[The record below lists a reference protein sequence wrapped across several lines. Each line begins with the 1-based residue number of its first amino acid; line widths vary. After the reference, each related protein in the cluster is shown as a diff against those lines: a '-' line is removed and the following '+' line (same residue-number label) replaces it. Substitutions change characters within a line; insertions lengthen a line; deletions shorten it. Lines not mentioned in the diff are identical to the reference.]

1 MIEIKGVNP
10 QMIAN
15 NTQAFEP
22 THPGELL
29 KNEIEYRGITQTQL
43 AKQMGMSH
51 KVLNDILNQHRPLTT
66 TTAMLFEAAL
76 GISAGLLM
84 RMQLQY
90 NMQIVSQ
97 DKDFI
102 ERLLK
107 IRKIAAIL

>member
-1 MIEIKGVNP
+1 MIEIKGIDP
-10 QMIAN
+10 KMIAN
-15 NTQAFEP
+15 NTTAFEP

-29 KNEIEYRGITQTQL
+29 KGEIEYRGITQTQL

-51 KVLNDILNQHRPLTT
+51 KILNDILNQHRPLTT

-76 GISAGLLM
+76 GVNAGFLM

-90 NMQIVSQ
+90 NIQMAYR
-97 DKDFI
+97 DKDFT